1 MEVAAFARLEAKI
14 EELLNRL
21 NALKAENADL
31 KGRLDEK
38 EKEVNELGELM
49 AAQDAEREDVR
60 KRIES
65 LVQKLENY

>member
-21 NALKAENADL
+21 NSLKSENADL

-49 AAQDAEREDVR
+49 SAQDAERDEVR

>member
-14 EELLNRL
+14 EELLGRL
-21 NALKAENADL
+21 NSLKAENADL

-60 KRIES
+60 KRIEN

>member
-14 EELLNRL
+14 EDLLNRL
-21 NALKAENADL
+21 NSLKAENADL

-49 AAQDAEREDVR
+49 AAQDAERDEVR

>member
-14 EELLNRL
+14 EDLLNRL
-21 NALKAENADL
+21 NSLKAENFDL

-38 EKEVNELGELM
+38 EKEANELGELM

-65 LVQKLENY
+65 LVQRLENY